1 MSYPLVAVVGRPNVG
16 KSTLVNRMVAT
27 QQAIVHE
34 TAGVT
39 RDRNYVDTE
48 WNGKTFTII
57 DTGGIDFGVDKSM
70 GKQITDQALL
80 AIEEADVIVFVVD
93 GMVGQMAEDDLVVKQ
108 LRGSEKPVILAVNKI
123 DDIVHEG
130 AIYQFYNLG
139 LGEPYPVSGMHGLG
153 VGDLLDAITDLLPTV
168 ERIENA
174 DEVKI
179 ALVGK
184 PNVGKSSILNRL
196 LGEERVIVSEVPG
209 TTRDAVDTV
218 FEKDG
223 VTYRFIDTAG
233 LRRQPRVK
241 EDIEYYSFLRSLRAL
256 DKADIAVIV
265 IDAEQGP
272 TTQDQKIA
280 NLVEERGCASI
291 IVLNKWD
298 LIESREKADKVDAV
312 LENKMRFLGYSPR
325 LKISAKTGSGV
336 IKLFTL
342 FDEVMAEYNKRVS
355 TASINGLILKIKAE
369 GLQPAKGGRTLK
381 MSYAAQTG
389 TRPPTFVFFVNH
401 TQLVTPSYE
410 RYIENQIR
418 KAYGFIGCPVN
429 IHFRSKYR

>member
-16 KSTLVNRMVAT
+16 KSMLVNRMVAT

-70 GKQITDQALL
+70 GKQITEQALL
-80 AIEEADVIVFVVD
+80 AIEEADVILFVVD
-93 GMVGQMAEDDLVVKQ
+93 GMVGQMPEDDLVVKH
-108 LRGSEKPVILAVNKI
+108 LRGSTKPVILAVNKI
-123 DDIVHEG
+123 DDIVHEA

-153 VGDLLDAITDLLPTV
+153 VGDLLDAITALLPSV

-174 DEVKI
+174 DEVKV

-209 TTRDAVDTV
+209 TTRDAIDTV

-233 LRRQPRVK
+233 LRRAPRVK

-256 DKADIAVIV
+256 DRADIAVIV
-265 IDAEQGP
+265 MDSEEGP

-280 NLVEERGCASI
+280 SLVEERGCASI
-291 IVLNKWD
+291 LVLNKWD
-298 LIESREKADKVDAV
+298 LVETREKADKVEDV
-312 LENKMRFLGYSPR
+312 LETKLRFLDYSPR
-325 LKISAKTGSGV
+325 LKVSAKTGSGV
-336 IKLFTL
+336 VKLFTL
-342 FDEVMAEYNKRVS
+342 FDQVMAEYDKRVS
-355 TASINGLILKIKAE
+355 TASINGLIMKIKAE

-381 MSYAAQTG
+381 MSYASQTG

-401 TQLVTPSYE
+401 PQLVTPSYK
-410 RYIENQIR
+410 RYIGNQIR
-418 KAYGFIGCPVN
+418 KTYGFIGCPIN